1 MFRSIRCAF
10 LAMTSLLAFL
20 PGAVCAAPDARWHEL
35 AATPVGRLSLDT
47 ASIHGT
53 DAQKTF
59 RYRIDHN
66 AEQKNAG
73 TGKAYRST
81 VIDATVD
88 CVRKT
93 MAKETLR
100 AYSENAGGGK
110 LVDQVAMNEA
120 PAVIAVQSSN
130 DMLRRAVCNTPAP
143 DAAPARR

>member
-1 MFRSIRCAF
+1 MFRSIRCAV
-10 LAMTSLLAFL
+10 LAMPFLLACI
-20 PGAVCAAPDARWHEL
+20 PVAVRAAPDARWHEL

-47 ASIHGT
+47 ASIRGA

-66 AEQKNAG
+66 DEQKNPG

-81 VIDATVD
+81 VIEASVD

-93 MAKETLR
+93 MAKQTLR

-130 DMLRRAVCNTPAP
+130 DMLMNAVCNTPAP
-143 DAAPARR
+143 GAAPVRR